1 MTDAP
6 LGERTDERW
15 PLLSRFREHG
25 VPNARYIAVGMV
37 GPVGT
42 AMFGAMM
49 PFVLGTV
56 FDALFNE
63 QPYALPLVPSAWI
76 PTEPAAQ
83 VWFTGALLAT
93 LYVARAVVN
102 TTGQYYR
109 GLFGIKVQHDLR
121 VAAYEALQRRRL
133 SFFDDQQTGEL
144 MSVLNSDVS
153 TLENFFS
160 DAAPLFV
167 FRVATLGWAL
177 LFMSLLNVRLALLG
191 LVGAP
196 LLVVLNLRFARR
208 MEHAQDRARQA
219 VGDLNATMG
228 DYVGGISLIKTG
240 TAEPQASATVAKRSR
255 ENFDRQW
262 GLRKL
267 RTAHRPAV
275 NLVAD
280 ATYLLVFLV
289 GGYWVLRGPPPF
301 AAGTLTGG
309 ELIAF
314 LLYARQLVGPF
325 AAITRTIDQYES
337 AKASAKRVAAVTTA
351 GSGGVDPDAGHPLAD
366 VDGRVEYDDVTFG
379 YGDDPVLEDVSFEV
393 AAGETVESASE
404 ALDAAA
410 DRVQR
415 RPGVAIPTEAY
426 PAGLAASTLL
436 HAPFSGNESAAAGL
450 VAELR
455 DTDDSEAFDRRLAS
469 LVAIDTVTAEGA
481 TGRAAEQVERA
492 LRPYATP
499 DGPFDTLGGYADVLE
514 AVARTAPGTGTRLVL
529 GRGGSDEAL
538 DAWRSHGETVH
549 RLLREADTARHH
561 GLTVLGV
568 PGADPAALPAV
579 ARLSRDFR
587 SPESL
592 VLVVT
597 DGAAAAAGTDGVDE
611 AIAAAAE
618 AVGGTGHGTETSGT
632 ARFDT
637 DRTAFTDAFREAL

>member
-1 MTDAP
+1 VTDAP

-393 AAGETVESASE
+393 AAGETVGVVGPTGAGKSTLLKLLLRFYDADEGAVRLDGHDVRDVALRDLRGAIGYVSQDPYLFDGTVRENIAYGDPDADADDVVRAAKLAEVHEFAASLPEGYDTEVGERGVKLSGGQRQRVAIARAILGDPAVLILDE
-404 ALDAAA
+404 ATSHVDNETEVLIQASLSRIAA
-410 DRVQR
+410 DRTTFV
-415 RPGVAIPTEAY
+415 VAHRLSTVKDADEI
-426 PAGLAASTLL
+426 LAL
-436 HAPFSGNESAAAGL
+436 
-450 VAELR
+450 
-455 DTDDSEAFDRRLAS
+455 DDGE
-469 LVAIDTVTAEGA
+469 V
-481 TGRAAEQVERA
+481 VERGTHEELLEA
-492 LRPYATP
+492 DGLYAT
-499 DGPFDTLGGYADVLE
+499 LW
-514 AVARTAPGTGTRLVL
+514 AVQVG
-529 GRGGSDEAL
+529 DIEAL
-538 DAWRSHGETVH
+538 
-549 RLLREADTARHH
+549 
-561 GLTVLGV
+561 
-568 PGADPAALPAV
+568 
-579 ARLSRDFR
+579 
-587 SPESL
+587 PESFR
-592 VLVVT
+592 T
-597 DGAAAAAGTDGVDE
+597 GA
-611 AIAAAAE
+611 
-618 AVGGTGHGTETSGT
+618 GG
-632 ARFDT
+632 D
-637 DRTAFTDAFREAL
+637 